1 MPKLPVVSGK
11 DLIKILT
18 GIGFKELRQVGS
30 HIFLH
35 HQDGRR
41 VVVPVHGNKDIPQG
55 TLLSI
60 LRSVDIS
67 KEDFSNMI

>member
-1 MPKLPVVSGK
+1 MPKLPVVSGR

-30 HIFLH
+30 HVFLH
-35 HQDGRR
+35 HVDGRR
-41 VVVPVHGNKDIPQG
+41 VVVPIHGNKDIPQG

-60 LRSVDIS
+60 LRSIDVS
-67 KEDFSNMI
+67 REDFSNMI

>member
-11 DLIKILT
+11 DLVKILNK
-18 GIGFKELRQVGS
+18 IGFIELRQVGS
-30 HIFLH
+30 HKFLH
-35 HQDGRR
+35 HKDGRR

-60 LRSVDIS
+60 LKSIEIS
-67 KEDFSNMI
+67 KEDFTKML

>member
-11 DLIKILT
+11 DLVKILT

-30 HIFLH
+30 HVFLH
-35 HQDGRR
+35 HVDGRR
-41 VVVPVHGNKDIPQG
+41 VVVHIHGNKDIPQG

-67 KEDFSNMI
+67 REDFFNMV